1 MQPQKM
7 EHKPQAELFKVE
19 LERLVDSKHSLVR
32 LAGQINWQ
40 AFDEKF
46 EKYFTSEGRPA
57 IETRLMVSMHYLKY
71 MYDLSDEET
80 VSAWVE
86 NPYWQYFSGRQY
98 FEHVL
103 PIDPSSMTR
112 WRRRIGKE
120 GVEELL
126 HQTLETAIELGELK
140 VSQCQRVSV
149 DTTVQTK
156 AIRFPTDARLYSRMR
171 ERLVKQA
178 QEEGISLRQS
188 YSRIGPKI
196 LHRQQNY
203 AHAQQGRRAA
213 RETRKLKTLLRR
225 VLSDIERKAE
235 KPSKR
240 MIAYLKL
247 GQRLMKQER
256 NSKKKLYSIH
266 EPQVECIAK
275 GKVHQ
280 RYEFGNKVGF
290 VVSGTGNWILGAKS
304 FVENPFDGHT
314 LKTSIE
320 QAEQMTGEKIKQA
333 TCDLGYR
340 GHGVKKVNVLIVPRN
355 KKKASRT
362 IRRWWKR
369 RNAIEPII
377 GHEKS
382 EHRLERNQLSGE
394 LGDSLNVILSACGF
408 NLKKLVR
415 AFCAWIEM
423 AEKVFWKDQFC
434 FSEDNYGKSTA

>member
-1 MQPQKM
+1 MQEIQKKERIPCKMQPQKM

-112 WRRRIGKE
+112 WRRRIG
-120 GVEELL
+120 
-126 HQTLETAIELGELK
+126 
-140 VSQCQRVSV
+140 
-149 DTTVQTK
+149 
-156 AIRFPTDARLYSRMR
+156 
-171 ERLVKQA
+171 
-178 QEEGISLRQS
+178 
-188 YSRIGPKI
+188 PKI

-247 GQRLMKQER
+247 GQRLMKQKR

>member
-1 MQPQKM
+1 MHPQKIR
-7 EHKPQAELFKVE
+7 HKPQTELFQVE
-19 LERLVDSKHSLVR
+19 LERLVDSSHSLVR
-32 LAGQINWQ
+32 LASQINWE
-40 AFDEKF
+40 AFDKKF
-46 EKYFTSEGRPA
+46 EKHFTSEGHPA

-71 MYDLSDEET
+71 MNDLSDEET
-80 VSAWVE
+80 VKAWVE

-98 FEHVL
+98 FEYEI

-112 WRRRIGKE
+112 WRKRIGQ
-120 GVEELL
+120 GIEELL
-126 HQTLETAIELGELK
+126 HQTVETALNQGQLK
-140 VSQCQRVSV
+140 VTQCQRVSV

-156 AIRFPTDARLYSRMR
+156 NVRFPTDARLYSRLR
-171 ERLVKQA
+171 ERLVRQV
-178 QEEGISLRQS
+178 QVEEIKLRQS
-188 YSRIGPKI
+188 YSRVGPKI

-203 AHAQQGRRAA
+203 AHARQGKRAV

-225 VLSDIERKAE
+225 VVSDIERKT
-235 KPSKR
+235 KSPSKR
-240 MIAYLKL
+240 MQEYLML
-247 GQRLMKQER
+247 GHRLLKQER
-256 NSKKKLYSIH
+256 TSKKKLYSIH

-290 VVSGTGNWILGAKS
+290 VTSGTGNWILGVKS
-304 FVENPFDGHT
+304 FVGNPFDGHT
-314 LKTSIE
+314 LKSNLE
-320 QAEQMTGEKIKQA
+320 QAEKMTGQKIKQA

-340 GHGVKKVNVLIVPRN
+340 GHGVKNIDVLIVPRN

-377 GHEKS
+377 GHEKA

-394 LGDSLNVILSACGF
+394 SGDSLNVILSACGF

-415 AFCAWIEM
+415 AFCAWIKI
-423 AEKVFWKDQFC
+423 AEELFLKDLSCLFKV
-434 FSEDNYGKSTA
+434 NYGKTVA

>member
-1 MQPQKM
+1 MQPRKK
-7 EHKPQAELFKVE
+7 EHKPQTELFQVE
-19 LERLVDSKHSLVR
+19 LERLVDSSHGLVR
-32 LAGQINWQ
+32 LAGQIKWE

-46 EKYFTSEGRPA
+46 EKHFTSEGRPA
-57 IETRLMVSMHYLKY
+57 IETRLMVSLHYLKY
-71 MYDLSDEET
+71 MHDLSDEET
-80 VSAWVE
+80 VAAWVE

-98 FEHVL
+98 FEHEV

-112 WRRRIGKE
+112 WRRRIGE
-120 GVEELL
+120 GIEELL
-126 HQTLETAIELGELK
+126 CQTVETALNQGHLK
-140 VSQCQRVSV
+140 PTQCQKVSV

-156 AIRFPTDARLYSRMR
+156 YVRFPTDARLYSRLR

-178 QEEGISLRQS
+178 LVEEIKLRQS

-196 LHRQQNY
+196 LQRQQNY
-203 AHAQQGRRAA
+203 AHARQGKRAA

-225 VLSDIERKAE
+225 VVSDIERKTE
-235 KPSKR
+235 KPGKR
-240 MIAYLKL
+240 MQAYLML
-247 GQRLMKQER
+247 GHRLLKQER
-256 NSKKKLYSIH
+256 TSKKKLYSIH

-304 FVENPFDGHT
+304 FAGNPFDGHT
-314 LKTSIE
+314 LKSNLE
-320 QAEQMTGEKIKQA
+320 QAEKMTGRKIKQA

-340 GHGVKKVNVLIVPRN
+340 GHGVKDIDVLIVPRN

-423 AEKVFWKDQFC
+423 VGKMFLKDSSCLF
-434 FSEDNYGKSTA
+434 ETDYGKAAA